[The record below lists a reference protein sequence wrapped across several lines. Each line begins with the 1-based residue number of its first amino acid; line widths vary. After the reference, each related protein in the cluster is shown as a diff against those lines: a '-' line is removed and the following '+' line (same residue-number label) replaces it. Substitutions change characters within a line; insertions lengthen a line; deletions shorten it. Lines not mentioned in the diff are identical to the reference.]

1 MNISKPI
8 STASRLR
15 VTFTRRPRRNV
26 RATDPRDAQPRSGT
40 PQAAQL
46 AAATRGVTMSELVSS
61 WIESEL
67 SRVGRTGK
75 TNNQ

>member
-15 VTFTRRPRRNV
+15 ATFTSSAAPE
-26 RATDPRDAQPRSGT
+26 RAGKPIHATLS
-40 PQAAQL
+40 L

-61 WIESEL
+61 WIESNCPAL
-67 SRVGRTGK
+67 DGR
-75 TNNQ
+75 

>member
-15 VTFTRRPRRNV
+15 ATFTSSG
-26 RATDPRDAQPRSGT
+26 RAGTCGQTDPRDARLDPGLHRRLK
-40 PQAAQL
+40 L

-61 WIESEL
+61 WIESNCPAL
-67 SRVGRTGK
+67 DGR
-75 TNNQ
+75 